1 MKYTEKEREKTLT
14 WVFLD
19 KCIDVDPG
27 ACAPSIEHDPIES
40 AAEVDRM
47 GDLKQD
53 LRQDFGHDFE
63 QEVFG
68 QEVFHVSR
76 VFVVDCLAVI
86 VGCLRLEVPSQ
97 NPHAHYCKD

>member
-1 MKYTEKEREKTLT
+1 M
-14 WVFLD
+14 
-19 KCIDVDPG
+19 DPG

-40 AAEVDRM
+40 AAVDRL
-47 GDLKQD
+47 GD
-53 LRQDFGHDFE
+53 LRQDFRQEVFG